1 MALGL
6 RAHGLHE
13 LLAAPKS
20 PRKMH
25 PAIAPPLLNGR
36 EARAISMAMEPPKL
50 LRLARLR
57 WGAHAR
63 RFSTQRVERA
73 LPPTPEPS
81 SLASNFTCFNQNCGK
96 TFSLN
101 EVRYRCPCEKS
112 ALLDVTH
119 DYEKLRATMS
129 PADWR
134 ALFDR
139 RTGSTMWP
147 YGSGVWSKKEWI
159 LPHIDNE
166 NIVSMFEGNSNLF
179 WAERFGKTLG
189 LKELWI
195 KQCGLSHTA
204 SFKDL
209 GMTVLVSQVN
219 HMRKTGAAEIAAVG
233 CASTGDTSAALAAY
247 CAAAGIPC
255 IVVLPRGKITTAQ
268 LLQPIANGA
277 IVLNIDT
284 DFDGCMKLIQEIVS
298 EVPIYLA
305 NSLNSLRIEGQK
317 SAALEILQ
325 QFDWEVPDWVVV
337 PSGNLGNIYAFWKG
351 FNMAFE
357 LGKHAGRGRGASA
370 PCGVLVRHVGPS
382 DVAAGPLGAAG
393 RVAAAESGSR
403 ARGFGRARVGGWRG
417 GPAAAGGR
425 ARARRPVGLLAS
437 GAWCGAP
444 LGWRVCCATEALVS
458 RALRAQWTHAHPP
471 RPARPPRVAR
481 RPGE

>member
-1 MALGL
+1 MVADAVRLLVPPKMALMSHA
-6 RAHGLHE
+6 RSMARSS
-13 LLAAPKS
+13 LLLPSA
-20 PRKMH
+20 
-25 PAIAPPLLNGR
+25 GR
-36 EARAISMAMEPPKL
+36 TLARAFSTERGENA
-50 LRLARLR
+50 LARTPDPAGL
-57 WGAHAR
+57 GA
-63 RFSTQRVERA
+63 
-73 LPPTPEPS
+73 
-81 SLASNFTCFNQNCGK
+81 NFTCFNENCGK
-96 TFSLN
+96 KFSLN
-101 EVRYRCPCEKS
+101 EVRYRCACEKS

-119 DYEKLRATMS
+119 DYEKLKTTMG
-129 PADWR
+129 PMEWR
-134 ALFDR
+134 SLFDKR
-139 RTGSTMWP
+139 AGSTLWP

-159 LPHIDNE
+159 LPHIANE
-166 NIVSMFEGNSNLF
+166 HIVSMFEGNSNLF
-179 WAERFGKTLG
+179 WAERFGKSLD
-189 LKELWI
+189 LSELWI

-219 HMRKTGAAEIAAVG
+219 HMIKTGDAKISAVG

-357 LGKHAGRGRGASA
+357 LGARCSS
-370 PCGVLVRHVGPS
+370 L
-382 DVAAGPLGAAG
+382 AAL
-393 RVAAAESGSR
+393 
-403 ARGFGRARVGGWRG
+403 
-417 GPAAAGGR
+417 
-425 ARARRPVGLLAS
+425 
-437 GAWCGAP
+437 
-444 LGWRVCCATEALVS
+444 
-458 RALRAQWTHAHPP
+458 LRAGTSA
-471 RPARPPRVAR
+471 
-481 RPGE
+481 